1 MSRKLTSQLVRRDP
15 THLDLSRRAHRGRG
29 PAAQQL
35 GQSHRIECFLIFGYF
50 CQVEVTHSHVAHLGT
65 PLVSKPNSPQVRVA
79 LCLMAPAGWTSGP
92 MPEKSALRPWDR
104 AESQLL
110 AYTRRDAPFGA
121 HSGPTALHRPLSS
134 VAASSLQVPKQTW
147 PSRAPTNVSIQP
159 NMSSHAP
166 CRLCRASQPP
176 RAWTL
181 ARVTH
186 G

>member
-1 MSRKLTSQLVRRDP
+1 MTF
-15 THLDLSRRAHRGRG
+15 LDAHT
-29 PAAQQL
+29 AAVAQQHSNWANL
-35 GQSHRIECFLIFGYF
+35 IALNVFLFLAIFAN
-50 CQVEVTHSHVAHLGT
+50 SHVAHLGT